1 MRWNGK
7 REVENRVDFLL
18 LEEWDFHI
26 GVLLLDAT
34 DRKYLQ
40 SQPTHVPVNY
50 FGALSSTYVV
60 GY

>member
-1 MRWNGK
+1 M
-7 REVENRVDFLL
+7 ENRVDFLL

-26 GVLLLDAT
+26 GDLLLDAT